1 MDRTGLV
8 SNILIAGKTGV
19 GKSAFINYIYGHDVA
34 ESRAGSPVTQEGL
47 HEYEYYDLER
57 GILFR
62 FFDTWG
68 LEADRS
74 EEWHQAILSII
85 HQREGALDIAEWFHT
100 IYYLLSVQSG
110 RVEAYE
116 LESILKPLYE
126 RGSNVTLILTNFN
139 EDDPMSVQKAEAM
152 ERVLLREL
160 AIEEEDI
167 IRVNSVEKRLLT
179 GKRVPVKGYEEVWKR
194 NRTNLWKDIE
204 RKLPINLT
212 NHLLDELEDWRIRS
226 IASAETIRML
236 TPQAMISWKARK
248 IEKDL
253 EKTLEEAA
261 LTTEEAMAEGVRHY
275 IQLMQ
280 RYPLVGEQADLLF
293 GTRRVELGFDYSFGK
308 TVRKM
313 VLGMIPGV
321 HFIYWAFK
329 RRTAE
334 RGIKKAI
341 EQQYASVRQTI
352 EEEIRRGFEREMRQL
367 GRTLNS

>member
-1 MDRTGLV
+1 M
-8 SNILIAGKTGV
+8 
-19 GKSAFINYIYGHDVA
+19 
-34 ESRAGSPVTQEGL
+34 
-47 HEYEYYDLER
+47 
-57 GILFR
+57 
-62 FFDTWG
+62 
-68 LEADRS
+68 
-74 EEWHQAILSII
+74 
-85 HQREGALDIAEWFHT
+85 
-100 IYYLLSVQSG
+100 
-110 RVEAYE
+110 
-116 LESILKPLYE
+116 
-126 RGSNVTLILTNFN
+126 
-139 EDDPMSVQKAEAM
+139 
-152 ERVLLREL
+152 
-160 AIEEEDI
+160 
-167 IRVNSVEKRLLT
+167 
-179 GKRVPVKGYEEVWKR
+179 
-194 NRTNLWKDIE
+194 
-204 RKLPINLT
+204 
-212 NHLLDELEDWRIRS
+212 RS
-226 IASAETIRML
+226 IASAETIRMM

-293 GTRRVELGFDYSFGK
+293 RTRRVELGFDYSFGK

-352 EEEIRRGFEREMRQL
+352 EEEIQRGFEREMRQL